1 MIHTFFYQ
9 LFCRIVG
16 FNLPVTRK
24 HVVNYIVNE
33 VKLNYWVMPAKVF
46 IVDYQS
52 QADYKVFFVDYAS
65 QETNHQIIANGK
77 LVSYASQADCKVYI
91 VDYAS
96 QADIKI
102 LRKNFPKG

>member
-1 MIHTFFYQ
+1 
-9 LFCRIVG
+9 
-16 FNLPVTRK
+16 
-24 HVVNYIVNE
+24 
-33 VKLNYWVMPAKVF
+33 MPAKVF

-65 QETNHQIIANGK
+65 HEHNHQIIANGK
-77 LVSYASQADCKVYI
+77 LVSYASQADCKVFI